1 MLDEQLAQLAEVVLE
16 PTRGDDL
23 DDAAGFAAGVPH
35 GVHLPARLGDVA
47 TGTEDDFTVVRAEP
61 DFAGQHD
68 RMLVLAG
75 VPVRRGEQADLEG
88 MLDDG
93 HLAPVGL
100 LDSLNTAP
108 KPGSATYSPSPGC
121 TTVTGI

>member
-1 MLDEQLAQLAEVVLE
+1 
-16 PTRGDDL
+16 
-23 DDAAGFAAGVPH
+23 
-35 GVHLPARLGDVA
+35 VHLPARFGDVA
-47 TGTEDDFTVVRAEP
+47 TGTEDDFTVVGAES

-75 VPVRRGEQADLEG
+75 MAVRRGEHADLEG

-93 HLAPVGL
+93 HLALVGL
-100 LDSLNTAP
+100 LESLDTAP
-108 KPGSATYSPSPGC
+108 KPGRATYSPSPGW